1 MDFSIDTAFDCPSAL
16 EQTKEEHK
24 EVEIK
29 PVKSDLAHKGMSR
42 ITSDPI
48 IDFQGLLATTLD
60 LQFGISLTCL
70 PRWLELSPLGSS
82 LLHLNSRFPR
92 FKILIPV
99 LWAHDHNGSG

>member
-60 LQFGISLTCL
+60 LQFVSLSSFLCFCPSRSIQGIH
-70 PRWLELSPLGSS
+70 PQNQWLQEL
-82 LLHLNSRFPR
+82 
-92 FKILIPV
+92 
-99 LWAHDHNGSG
+99 